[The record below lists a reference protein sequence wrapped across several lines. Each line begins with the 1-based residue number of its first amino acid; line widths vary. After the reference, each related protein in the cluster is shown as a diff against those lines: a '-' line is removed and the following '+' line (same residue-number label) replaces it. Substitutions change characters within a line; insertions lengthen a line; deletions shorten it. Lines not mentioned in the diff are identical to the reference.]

1 MSEQSIS
8 NFYVPNITTNFKI
21 IKMDL
26 NKQLSDIYEEIV
38 QDNEDCSILTYGI
51 ADFWKTNNS
60 YKKLFESSEI
70 VELSNKGLQKI
81 LKLT

>member
-8 NFYVPNITTNFKI
+8 KFYVPNITTNFKI
-21 IKMDL
+21 IKKDL

-51 ADFWKTNNS
+51 ADF
-60 YKKLFESSEI
+60 
-70 VELSNKGLQKI
+70 
-81 LKLT
+81 